1 MIDNNDIRRL
11 KELAKIDE
19 VIANMGISVSR
30 KGRKQVCLCP
40 FHNDHNPSM
49 IVNAEKGT
57 FWCPVC
63 GEKGDA
69 ISFVMKLN
77 KMNYIEAVKEI
88 AKMYNVQLNE
98 VSDTQSA
105 EQRKHQEFLEQIR
118 LQREAIVSVSSSY
131 LFQEGKMTYDYLRQR
146 GLNDETLS
154 AFHVGL
160 LPNKS
165 LWSDKAEMLHKSID
179 AHQLQNRIIIP
190 WYSASNSI
198 VGLSGRIVD
207 ERTKGIAQKYLN
219 SSERTGFIKG
229 NHLFGINLALQSI
242 VKERKV
248 YIVEG
253 YTDVMAMH
261 QSGVKN
267 VVAQCGTAL
276 TDTQAKMIK
285 RYADEVVLCLDND
298 AAGLVAM
305 DRAAQKLLPLDLK
318 VEILLAPEGC
328 DPADLLH
335 DKGEE
340 AVKEWSQTQTI
351 NLLDMCLDNFRHI
364 PVANPYMRRAAL
376 YKLLSYL
383 KLISDDILRSL
394 YIAKCIEVEPMLKE
408 EILKQRLI

>member
-1 MIDNNDIRRL
+1 M
-11 KELAKIDE
+11 A
-19 VIANMGISVSR
+19 
-30 KGRKQVCLCP
+30 
-40 FHNDHNPSM
+40 
-49 IVNAEKGT
+49 
-57 FWCPVC
+57 
-63 GEKGDA
+63 
-69 ISFVMKLN
+69 
-77 KMNYIEAVKEI
+77 
-88 AKMYNVQLNE
+88 
-98 VSDTQSA
+98 
-105 EQRKHQEFLEQIR
+105 
-118 LQREAIVSVSSSY
+118 
-131 LFQEGKMTYDYLRQR
+131 YDYLRQR
-146 GLNDETLS
+146 GLNDETLR
-154 AFHVGL
+154 AFRVGL

-165 LWSDKAEMLHKSID
+165 LWNDKAEMLHKSID

-207 ERTKGIAQKYLN
+207 ERTKGVAQKYLN
-219 SSERTGFIKG
+219 SSEKAGFIKG
-229 NHLFGINLALQSI
+229 NNLFGINLALQSI

-267 VVAQCGTAL
+267 VVAQCGTAP
-276 TDTQAKMIK
+276 TDAQAKMIK

-340 AVKEWSQTQTI
+340 AVKVWSQTQTV

-408 EILKQRLI
+408 EMLKQRLI